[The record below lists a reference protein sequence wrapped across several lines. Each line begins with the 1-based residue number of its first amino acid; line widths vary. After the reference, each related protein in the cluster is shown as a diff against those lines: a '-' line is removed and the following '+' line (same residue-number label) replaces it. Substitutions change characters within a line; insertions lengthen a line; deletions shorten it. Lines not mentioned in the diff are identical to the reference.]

1 MLLNWYHA
9 YFFALLGGTAAV
21 LLLTP
26 LAQKAAALLDIMDR
40 PRDEKHK
47 FHNRATPLLG
57 GAAMLGGW
65 LLVLLGGLWLWSQ
78 AGSIKYIAEINNYF
92 PGACSV
98 IQRIFFIAAGAVLAT
113 ALGTFDDIKHLK
125 AHWKF
130 LGQLLVALLAVGPG
144 EIRISLFV
152 STPWFGFVI
161 TVFWFMML
169 MNAINFFD
177 NMDGLAAGTSAIALL
192 LFTAAAGF
200 QQQYFVACLSALG
213 AGCAL
218 GFWFYN
224 YTPASIFM
232 GDGGSHFLGYL
243 LALSSTGT
251 TFFNPEAAA
260 SKISVLVPLCIL
272 AVPIFD
278 AITVTL
284 VRAWHGKPFWI
295 GDHNHISHRFVRMG
309 LNRKRA
315 VQLVHILC
323 LLTGLGALP
332 MLWGSYATTAVIV
345 LQMILILSLITILQY
360 AVIPRDLDSV
370 VPPDD
375 PANSNSD
382 GADAKK

>member
-1 MLLNWYHA
+1 MLIQWYHV
-9 YFFALLGGTAAV
+9 YFLALFTGMAAV

-26 LAQKAAALLDIMDR
+26 AAQKLAAVLDIMDR
-40 PRDEKHK
+40 PSGEKHK
-47 FHNRATPLLG
+47 FHGKATPLLG
-57 GAAMLGGW
+57 GAAMLAGW
-65 LLVLLGGLWLWSQ
+65 LLVLAGGLVVWSK
-78 AGSIKYIAEINNYF
+78 AGSIEQVEIINRYF

-98 IQRIFFIAAGAVLAT
+98 LGRIMWLVCGAVLAT
-113 ALGTFDDIKHLK
+113 LLGTIDDVRHLK

-130 LGQLLVALLAVGPG
+130 FGQFIVALIAVCLGG
-144 EIRISLFV
+144 VRISLFV
-152 STPWFGFVI
+152 SAPWFGITV

-177 NMDGLAAGTSAIALL
+177 NMDGLAAGTAAIALT
-192 LFTAAAGF
+192 LFAVAAGF
-200 QQQYFVACLSALG
+200 HQQYFTACLSALG

-243 LALSSTGT
+243 LALASAGT
-251 TFFNPEAAA
+251 TFFNPAIA
-260 SKISVLVPLCIL
+260 SSRITVLIPLCIL

-284 VRAWHGKPFWI
+284 VRAFHGKPFWI

-309 LNRKRA
+309 LTRKRA

-332 MLWGSYATTAVIV
+332 MMWGSLATTVVIAFQMV
-345 LQMILILSLITILQY
+345 LLLALITILQY
-360 AVIPRDLDSV
+360 QVIPRDLDSV
-370 VPPDD
+370 VPPDN
-375 PANSNSD
+375 PNKAEEN
-382 GADAKK
+382 AEK